1 MSNHPIGTKFSFA
14 VSTPPASK
22 KNGRRVFRAGNRL
35 RFVPSSA
42 AIASEA
48 EVAAAARQAT
58 GGTMPFDRCDALRLD
73 YTHDI
78 ETDAVQIVVTKI
90 GTLPEKS
97 TRKQL
102 RGTKRDVHGM
112 LETIADA
119 LQGVLYPD
127 DDAVDAGS
135 YGRVR

>member
-1 MSNHPIGTKFSFA
+1 MSAHPIGTQFAFA
-14 VSTPPASK
+14 VATPPASK
-22 KNGRRVFRAGNRL
+22 KNGRQWKKFGRRKFL
-35 RFVPSSA
+35 LPSDK

-48 EVAAAARQAT
+48 DVADAARRVA
-58 GGTMPFDRCDALRLD
+58 GGTMPFDRCDAIRLD

-90 GTLPEKS
+90 GVLPEKS
-97 TRKQL
+97 TRRQL

-135 YGRVR
+135 YGRRR